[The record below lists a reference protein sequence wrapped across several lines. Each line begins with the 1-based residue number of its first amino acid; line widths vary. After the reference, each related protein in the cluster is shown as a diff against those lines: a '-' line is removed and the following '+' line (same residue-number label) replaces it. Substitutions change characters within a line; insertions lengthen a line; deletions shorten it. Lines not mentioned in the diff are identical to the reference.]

1 MKTMS
6 AIIKSTGRV
15 FDTIARAR
23 VHSTLLTMGREWVER
38 NGYSWELL
46 RAGVSEWPWR
56 QNPETVA
63 AEKEI
68 KRAIAELKDF
78 SDREL
83 HDLRIHRRCIENA
96 VRYGRGDNGFEQ
108 DPQKSA
114 A

>member
-1 MKTMS
+1 MITIS
-6 AIIKSTGRV
+6 TIIESTGRF

-23 VHSTLLTMGREWVER
+23 VQSTLLTMGREWVER

-56 QNPETVA
+56 QTTEAVATGLETR
-63 AEKEI
+63 
-68 KRAIAELKDF
+68 RAIAELNHF

-83 HDLRIHRRCIENA
+83 HGLRIQRSDIENPL
-96 VRYGRGDNGFEQ
+96 RCDHPDIDSEQ
-108 DPQKSA
+108 DPEKSA